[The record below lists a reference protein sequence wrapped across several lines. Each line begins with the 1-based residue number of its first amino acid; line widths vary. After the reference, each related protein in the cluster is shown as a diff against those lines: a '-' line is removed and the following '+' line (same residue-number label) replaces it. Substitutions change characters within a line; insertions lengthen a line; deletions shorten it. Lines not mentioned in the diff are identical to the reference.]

1 MNIWAGK
8 LERNQQC
15 LAAIGLVASQKMLGE
30 NAAGVLGQPVQL
42 PPTETARDNK
52 KRTELLK
59 VHPTSD

>member
-15 LAAIGLVASQKMLGE
+15 LAAIGLVASQKTLGE

-42 PPTETARDNK
+42 PLTETTRDNEK
-52 KRTELLK
+52 QTELLK
-59 VHPTSD
+59 VHPISD

>member
-15 LAAIGLVASQKMLGE
+15 LAAIGLVQKTLGK

-42 PPTETARDNK
+42 LLTETTQLETIK
-52 KRTELLK
+52 TKLSVK
-59 VHPTSD
+59 VHPISD

>member
-42 PPTETARDNK
+42 PLTETA
-52 KRTELLK
+52 
-59 VHPTSD
+59 